1 MCSGDNDGVFIGFC
15 IGVIVMAVFSVV
27 FVVDGYESDFK
38 HNNVVEV
45 GGKHYKIVEVV
56 VNTQY
61 EEVVK

>member
-15 IGVIVMAVFSVV
+15 IGVIVMAVFIVAID
-27 FVVDGYESDFK
+27 DGYQSDFK

>member
-15 IGVIVMAVFSVV
+15 MGVIVMAVFIVAI
-27 FVVDGYESDFK
+27 VDGYKSDFK

-45 GGKHYKIVEVV
+45 GGKHYKIVEVT

-61 EEVVK
+61 EEVIK

>member
-1 MCSGDNDGVFIGFC
+1 MSGDNDGVFIGFC
-15 IGVIVMAVFSVV
+15 VG
-27 FVVDGYESDFK
+27 FVVCAVLTAIISVYDDYEVFK

-45 GGKHYKIVEVV
+45 GGKHYKIVEVT

>member
-15 IGVIVMAVFSVV
+15 MGVIVMAVFIVAI
-27 FVVDGYESDFK
+27 VDGYQSDFK

>member
-15 IGVIVMAVFSVV
+15 VGVIVMAVFIVAI
-27 FVVDGYESDFK
+27 VDGYQSDFK

>member
-1 MCSGDNDGVFIGFC
+1 MCSGDNAGVFIGFC
-15 IGVIVMAVFSVV
+15 MGVIVMVV
-27 FVVDGYESDFK
+27 FIVAIVAGYKSTFK
-38 HNNVVEV
+38 HNNIVAV

>member
-1 MCSGDNDGVFIGFC
+1 
-15 IGVIVMAVFSVV
+15 MAVFIVAI
-27 FVVDGYESDFK
+27 VDGYKSDFK

-45 GGKHYKIVEVV
+45 GDNHYKIVEVV

>member
-1 MCSGDNDGVFIGFC
+1 MSGGDYWFIIGFC
-15 IGVIVMAVFSVV
+15 IGVIVMTVFIVAI
-27 FVVDGYESDFK
+27 VDGYQSDFK